1 MICPEAVA
9 VAVVPGAKE
18 EVAAAGKN
26 PGAAAGAGWLTMMPC
41 GVR

>member
-9 VAVVPGAKE
+9 VAVVPGAKGE
-18 EVAAAGKN
+18 AAAGKK